1 MVGAKAQGG
10 VMKSR
15 LAVFALMLA
24 AIAGA
29 PASAAVFKWANDGD
43 VRALDPYTFN
53 ETVQNSFLEN
63 IYEHLVQH
71 GKDLSLAPTLAVSWE
86 TTSPNVWRFH
96 LRPDVKWQ
104 DGRAFTADDV
114 VFSYRRISAK
124 NSAKR
129 SQVATVKAARKIDD
143 LTVDFETD
151 GPDPILPSELTAM
164 DIMSKAWCEEH
175 DAVENVVFGKGD
187 NYALYH
193 AMGTGPFRLVSR
205 EPDRKTVLERNP
217 DWWGTPEH
225 NIDRAEFN
233 VIANAQTR
241 VAALLSGEMDMIYSV
256 PPQDMDRIGKTPGV
270 RVIQGPEL
278 RTIYLPMDQLRDEL
292 LFSSVK
298 GRNPFKDVR
307 VRRAFAL
314 AIDEDAIA
322 KRVLRGMAHPTWLM
336 YGPGVNGYDPALDK
350 RPPVDI
356 AKAKALLAEAGYP
369 DGFQL
374 RMECPNDR
382 YVMDEQICTAIAS
395 MLARI
400 GIKLDVYARTKVK
413 FFADVGY
420 PNYQLSFSL
429 QGWTPGTYDAHN
441 VFYTLLASRA
451 PDGRGQGNFGGY
463 SNPKVDALTEQ
474 IAHELD
480 KEKRQELID
489 EAARIVQE
497 DVATIPLH
505 QQVIVWAARDNVD
518 VVQPADDAFY
528 LRWVKM
534 K

>member
-1 MVGAKAQGG
+1 
-10 VMKSR
+10 
-15 LAVFALMLA
+15 
-24 AIAGA
+24 
-29 PASAAVFKWANDGD
+29 
-43 VRALDPYTFN
+43 
-53 ETVQNSFLEN
+53 
-63 IYEHLVQH
+63 
-71 GKDLSLAPTLAVSWE
+71 
-86 TTSPNVWRFH
+86 
-96 LRPDVKWQ
+96 
-104 DGRAFTADDV
+104 
-114 VFSYRRISAK
+114 
-124 NSAKR
+124 
-129 SQVATVKAARKIDD
+129 
-143 LTVDFETD
+143 
-151 GPDPILPSELTAM
+151 
-164 DIMSKAWCEEH
+164 
-175 DAVENVVFGKGD
+175 
-187 NYALYH
+187 
-193 AMGTGPFRLVSR
+193 MGTGPFRLVSR

-270 RVIQGPEL
+270 RLIQGPEL

-292 LFSSVK
+292 LFSSIK

-441 VFYTLLASRA
+441 VFYTLLSSRA

>member
-1 MVGAKAQGG
+1 
-10 VMKSR
+10 MKTGWLL
-15 LAVFALMLA
+15 LALALA
-24 AIAGA
+24 TTA
-29 PASAAVFKWANDGD
+29 PAAEAAVFKWANDGD

-63 IYEHLVQH
+63 IYERLVQH
-71 GKDLSLAPTLAVSWE
+71 GKDLSLQPALAVSWE
-86 TTSPNVWRFH
+86 TTGPTVWRFH
-96 LRPDVKWQ
+96 LRAGVKWQ
-104 DGRAFTADDV
+104 DGKAFTVEDV
-114 VFSYRRISAK
+114 IFSWQRISAK

-129 SQVATVKAARKIDD
+129 SQVATVKRATKIDD

-151 GPDPILPSELTAM
+151 GADPILPDELTGM

-175 DAVENVVFGKGD
+175 DAVENVVFGKGE
-187 NYALYH
+187 NYALRH

-205 EPDRKTVLERNP
+205 EPDRKTVVERNP

-225 NIDRAEFN
+225 NIERAEFN
-233 VIANAQTR
+233 VIGNAATR

-256 PPQDMDRIGKTPGV
+256 PPQDTDRIAKTAGV
-270 RVIQGPEL
+270 RLIQGPEL
-278 RTIYLPMDQLRDEL
+278 RTIYLALDQNRDEL

-298 GRNPFKDVR
+298 GKNPLKDVR

-314 AIDEDAIA
+314 AIDEDAIV
-322 KRVLRGMAHPTWLM
+322 KRVLRGQGHATWLM
-336 YGPGVNGYDPALDK
+336 YGPGVNGYDPALDQH
-350 RPPVDI
+350 PAVDI
-356 AKAKALLAEAGYP
+356 PHAKSLLAEAGYP

-374 RMECPNDR
+374 TMDCPNDR
-382 YVMDEQICTAIAS
+382 YVMDEQVCTAIAA

-400 GIKLDVYARTKVK
+400 GVKLEVFARTKVK

-420 PNYQLSFSL
+420 PNYKLSFSL

-441 VFYTLLASRA
+441 VFYTLLSSRA
-451 PDGRGQGNFGGY
+451 SDGRGQGNNGGY
-463 SNPKVDALTEQ
+463 SNPRVDQLTEAM
-474 IAHELD
+474 AHELNKD
-480 KEKRQELID
+480 KRQQLIN

-505 QQVIVWAARDNVD
+505 QQVIVWAARDTVD
-518 VVQPADDAFY
+518 LVQPADNAFY
-528 LRWVKM
+528 LRWVKV